1 MVVLEI
7 IGAAII
13 LALIALGLK
22 TYLSQPETKRR
33 GK

>member
-1 MVVLEI
+1 MVVYEV
-7 IGAAII
+7 IGVVVI

-22 TYLSQPETKRR
+22 TYLAETTPKGD